1 MWDPRR
7 SHLRVRLSLS
17 EALCAPTSS
26 AICIRAVLQRES
38 AVLFM
43 VVMVMVMIVI
53 ILLLVMLVMV
63 LMIAVMVL
71 MVMHKQSALRR
82 ESAVLL
88 MVLPLN
94 GDGDDVVDVVDV
106 DGDAKVIC
114 IRA

>member
-43 VVMVMVMIVI
+43 VVMVMMVM
-53 ILLLVMLVMV
+53 LVKLVMV
-63 LMIAVMVL
+63 LVLVMVVMML
-71 MVMHKQSALRR
+71 IVVMHKLLRAVLQR
-82 ESAVLL
+82 ESAVLF
-88 MVLPLN
+88 MVVMVMMAIFLV
-94 GDGDDVVDVVDV
+94 GRGFGVS
-106 DGDAKVIC
+106 C
-114 IRA
+114 WFMF

>member
-43 VVMVMVMIVI
+43 VVMVMVMM
-53 ILLLVMLVMV
+53 LVMLVMV
-63 LMIAVMVL
+63 MVLVIAMMVL
-71 MVMHKQSALRR
+71 MVMHKQFALQR
-82 ESAVLL
+82 ESAVLWW
-88 MVLPLN
+88 
-94 GDGDDVVDVVDV
+94 
-106 DGDAKVIC
+106 
-114 IRA
+114 